1 MSCVIMVQARMTS
14 TRLPGKVLMP
24 VLGKPLLAYEI
35 ERLKQ
40 CQLADNLMVATT
52 VNATDDPI
60 AALCETLSVP
70 VFRGSESDV
79 LSRYYG
85 AAQQVNAQTVV
96 RVTADCPL
104 IDPAVIDRVIQH
116 FQTANEPL
124 DYASNTLTRTFPR
137 GLDTEVFSG
146 AALAIAHREATEAAQ
161 REHVTPFFY
170 QQPNRFKLASI
181 EAPENLSQHRW
192 TVDTPEDFE
201 LIRRILETLYP
212 QNQHFTTRDV
222 LEVLA
227 KNSDWAELNAH
238 IEQIKV

>member
-1 MSCVIMVQARMTS
+1 MTCVIIVQARMTS

-40 CQLADNLMVATT
+40 CQLADGLMVATT
-52 VNATDDPI
+52 INATDDPVV
-60 AALCETLSVP
+60 ALCETLAVP

-85 AAQQVNAQTVV
+85 AAQQANAQTVV

-104 IDPAVIDRVIQH
+104 IDPTVIDRVINH
-116 FQTANEPL
+116 FQSEKEAL
-124 DYASNTLTRTFPR
+124 DYASNTLARTFPR
-137 GLDTEVFSG
+137 GLDAEVFSLS
-146 AALAIAHREATEAAQ
+146 ALAIAHREATEAAH

-181 EAPENLSQHRW
+181 EAPENYSQHRW

-201 LIRRILETLYP
+201 LIQRILEVLYP
-212 QNQHFTTRDV
+212 QNQHFTTQDV
-222 LEVLA
+222 LAVLA
-227 KNSDWAELNAH
+227 KNRDWAQLNAH
-238 IEQIKV
+238 IEQVKV